1 MFLRHMW
8 KHQNICNIFIG
19 HILSNETG
27 VKYIVCLTSN
37 IYKRYYPNPKRAMLF
52 NLPLLYAAPRA
63 RAFCMRRRACPHP
76 HADRDCNART
86 SGDDR
91 SGRRNAVQ
99 DAICGNLPRGK
110 ARHRRVLQACDGRR
124 HRLMRI

>member
-37 IYKRYYPNPKRAMLF
+37 IYKRCYPNPKRAMLF
-52 NLPLLYAAPRA
+52 NLPLLYAAVAIEEDRLNYDTVM
-63 RAFCMRRRACPHP
+63 RMFKSLLTLEGRRRRAGCLFWHVRI
-76 HADRDCNART
+76 AC
-86 SGDDR
+86 
-91 SGRRNAVQ
+91 RRYSLTQ
-99 DAICGNLPRGK
+99 GI
-110 ARHRRVLQACDGRR
+110 VLTFNT
-124 HRLMRI
+124 IN